1 MSQEQN
7 EHQEKIGT
15 IINMNEIPLLVKHS
29 FQGDSQASLPVQTH
43 DTIHDDLQ
51 YLLNI
56 FEELRSRL
64 NILKQRKNLS
74 VLEIIKRVR
83 LRTGFFKVYESV
95 DRLELLELH
104 NTKLKEKMKDI
115 KKEASGT
122 YQ

>member
-1 MSQEQN
+1 
-7 EHQEKIGT
+7 
-15 IINMNEIPLLVKHS
+15 MNEIPLLVKHS

-104 NTKLKEKMKDI
+104 NTKLKDKMKDI

-122 YQ
+122 Y